1 MDAFTAD
8 YLSNL
13 TAELS
18 APIIVKVARRMAE
31 KWQGDETARAL
42 QRCVQAGILG
52 MVSRA
57 SQDEPEQT
65 ALLSNIFT
73 DFFGQADVA
82 KEVTRLVSVQPLSVA
97 ELEEM
102 FEAAGYDPETLPGVR
117 FPEAVA
123 AFEAAFLETAA
134 AETALQPIIQ
144 VHQGWAQTALQK
156 QMVALMRQMV
166 ATLPT
171 LPGQTVGIQAGRIV
185 ADNVVSGTQIIQQ
198 QTIFQWGGSAEK
210 QTWETAYLK
219 TLIARCNRL
228 DLAEVDER
236 FLGDEGS
243 EVQLTD
249 VFTTLYAAR
258 DTQIIMRGSN
268 QTVERALQRFRDEGM
283 GDGRPPKDEKKMQPL
298 TAVSVTGALPRV
310 VVLGYPG
317 GGKSTL
323 VNYLA
328 TTLARQRLTGGSTG
342 LPDWP
347 AEPPLPVRIVLRR
360 FAAWLAETVGDDV
373 PEAKAGLVWRYLKEK
388 LFADWGCQEAFS
400 HVKETL
406 HTTGGVFFFDGL
418 DEVPESVVDGR
429 RTLIKQTIT
438 DFAGPLDTCK
448 VIVTCREYAYKKD
461 DAWRLRET
469 QFPVIDLALFQEEQI
484 RQFAQTWY
492 RVTGPRQEWDVPKQ
506 ALEAKRLADAVMEK
520 PHLRELGQYP
530 LLLTLMAQVHGR
542 YGDLPENRADLY
554 DRAVNLLLSH
564 WENRLV
570 RQADGSKKW
579 EPGIIAR
586 LGLRREEVRSVLEAI
601 AFAAHERQ
609 EGQTN
614 RDEQAADIGRDEL
627 WEGLLPLV
635 GSYDR
640 AKEVTDYIQQRS
652 GLLQAREH
660 FTYVFPHRTFQE
672 YLAAAHVWSLPDD
685 PVEGLYERLKRDP
698 AWWRE
703 IFLLAAGQAR
713 ADAYRVKSLV
723 ERLTTGQPQPAVSE
737 WQSWCAVLA
746 AQTIHETNFMR
757 FVRGKEADHP
767 FVRTEA
773 GVRAW
778 LEAALVA
785 EGSLKPGQRAEAG
798 RALGRWLED
807 TRPGVGIVERDGVKV
822 PDIAWGGWVKAGRYT
837 VGGDKD
843 AHEATQKKVTVPHD
857 FCLARY
863 PITYAQFQCFV
874 EAADF
879 ADDRWWKAMPEIARD
894 WRGNE
899 YPLREIGEQSF
910 PYANHPC
917 ETVSWYQ
924 AMAFCRWLSDKLG
937 QEITLPHEHEWEVAA
952 RWPDGRFHPW
962 GSSFDTDRANTDEG
976 GIWHTTA
983 VGLYPS
989 GKNEALEL
997 YDLGGNVW
1005 EWCRNKYGEPEA
1017 DDVDKSGDSRVVRGG
1032 SWHDTRDYT
1041 RAACRNPS
1049 RAPDSR
1055 SGYSGF
1061 RVVVVRVSPSHQG
1074 Y

>member
-13 TAELS
+13 AAELS
-18 APIIVKVARRMAE
+18 APIITKVARRMAD
-31 KWQGDETARAL
+31 KWPGDETARAL

-65 ALLSNIFT
+65 ALLSDIFT

-82 KEVTRLVSVQPLSVA
+82 KEVARLVSVQRLSVA
-97 ELEEM
+97 DLQEL
-102 FEAAGYDPETLPGVR
+102 FEAAGYDPETLPGLR

-144 VHQGWAQTALQK
+144 VHQGWAQTALQQ
-156 QMVALMRQMV
+156 QMVVLMRQMV
-166 ATLPT
+166 AALQAS
-171 LPGQTVGIQAGRIV
+171 PGQHVGIQAGRIV
-185 ADNVVSGTQIIQQ
+185 AENVVSGPQIIQQ
-198 QTIFQWGGSAEK
+198 QTVFQWGGRAEK

-219 TLIARCNRL
+219 TLIDQCNRL

-236 FLGDEGS
+236 FLDDEGG
-243 EVQLTD
+243 EVRLTD
-249 VFTTLYAAR
+249 VFTTLYAAWG
-258 DTQIIMRGSN
+258 TQVIRRAPG
-268 QTVERALQRFRDEGM
+268 QTVAEALRRFPDETAH
-283 GDGRPPKDEKKMQPL
+283 GRSPKEEKETQPL

-310 VVLGYPG
+310 VILGYPG

-328 TTLARQRLTGGSTG
+328 TTLARQRLAGGPTA

-347 AEPPLPVRIVLRR
+347 ETPLLPVRIVLRR
-360 FAAWLAETVGDDV
+360 FAAWLADTVGDNQPDT
-373 PEAKAGLVWRYLKEK
+373 KAGLVWRYLEEKLFPDWGCREAYSSVKEK
-388 LFADWGCQEAFS
+388 LLAD
-400 HVKETL
+400 
-406 HTTGGVFFFDGL
+406 GGVIFFDGL

-429 RTLIKQTIT
+429 RSLIKQTIA

-461 DAWRLRET
+461 DAWRLPEA
-469 QFPVIDLALFQEEQI
+469 QFPVIDLALFKEGQI
-484 RQFAQTWY
+484 RQFTETWY
-492 RVTGPRQEWDVPKQ
+492 RVTGPRQKWDLPQQ
-506 ALEAKRLADAVMEK
+506 AQEAKRLADAVLAK

-554 DRAVNLLLSH
+554 DRAINLLLSH

-570 RQADGSKKW
+570 RRPDGSRQV

-586 LGLRREEVRSVLEAI
+586 LDLRREEVRSVLEAI

-609 EGQTN
+609 EGQRN

-685 PVEGLYERLKRDP
+685 PVEGLYRRLQRDT

-723 ERLTTGQPQPAVSE
+723 ERLTAGQPRSDVSE
-737 WQSWCAVLA
+737 WQLFCAVLA

-757 FVRGKEADHP
+757 FVRGKEVEHP
-767 FVRTEA
+767 FVLVEA
-773 GVRAW
+773 GGRAW

-785 EGSLKPGQRAEAG
+785 ESSLKPAHRAQAG
-798 RALGRWLED
+798 HALGRWLED
-807 TRPGVGIVERDGVKV
+807 TRPGVGVVERGEVKL
-822 PDIAWGGWVKAGRYT
+822 PDIAWGNWLEAGRYT
-837 VGGDKD
+837 IGGDE
-843 AHEATQKKVTVPHD
+843 EAYVSLTQQQVTIPHD
-857 FCLARY
+857 ICLARY
-863 PITYAQFQCFV
+863 PITNAQFKCFV
-874 EAADF
+874 DAPDRDEPKWWDGMP
-879 ADDRWWKAMPEIARD
+879 DDERQFSEPE
-894 WRGNE
+894 
-899 YPLREIGEQSF
+899 F
-910 PYANHPC
+910 PYANHPR

-924 AMAFCRWLSDKLG
+924 AVAFCRWLSDKL
-937 QEITLPHEHEWEVAA
+937 EMDIRLPHEFEWEAAA
-952 RWPDGRFHPW
+952 RYPDGRFYPW
-962 GSSFDTDRANTDEG
+962 GSRFNTDWANIDEG
-976 GIWHTTA
+976 RIGQPTA

-997 YDLGGNVW
+997 YDLSGNVW

-1017 DDVDKSGDSRVVRGG
+1017 DGVDQSRDSRVLRGG
-1032 SWHDTRDYT
+1032 SWHRGPDLA
-1041 RAACRNPS
+1041 RAAFRYNLNPDL
-1049 RAPDSR
+1049 RAA
-1055 SGYSGF
+1055 YLGF
-1061 RVVVVRVSPSHQG
+1061 RVVVAISSRPLTSVPG
-1074 Y
+1074 G